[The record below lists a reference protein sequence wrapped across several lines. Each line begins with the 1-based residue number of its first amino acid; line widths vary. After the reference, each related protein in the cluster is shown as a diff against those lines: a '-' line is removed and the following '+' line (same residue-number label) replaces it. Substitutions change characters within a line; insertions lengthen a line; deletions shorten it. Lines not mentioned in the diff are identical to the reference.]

1 MNYKMQLSPISG
13 THGSSMRFPL
23 ASREDAKFFRS
34 WLVYDSGLETS
45 RTHGRLNWSM
55 LVSLTIMSLVS
66 IGGWYGIAML
76 VRTFLR

>member
-23 ASREDAKFFRS
+23 ASREDASFFRS
-34 WLVYDSGLETS
+34 WLIYDSGLETS
-45 RTHGRLNWSM
+45 RSHGRLNWSM
-55 LVSLTIMSLVS
+55 LTSFAIMALVS
-66 IGGWYGIAML
+66 VGGWYGIAML